1 MAGWGSNTFGY
12 LKWGEFGNAY
22 VNVTNPNDTY
32 WGRDAY
38 GNFYWGGGGNL
49 DASIGEPTVTAE
61 VNSGFGGRTWNFG
74 SWGDLKNVN
83 LIPTSFSLDINQ
95 GQAESFVRKGWGA
108 TSYGNGEW
116 GDLSDTT
123 ALPTGI
129 EFTATLGDETT
140 AGEINE
146 GWGRLTWGQNIWNGF
161 GQVIPTGQELNSNTG
176 SVTID
181 NEINSGWGGS
191 VWGFTGWGAFGT
203 AYISDGIQMS
213 ANLGAVTVD
222 NEINIGWGSDTWGYE
237 TWGISGLVVD
247 LTGIGLTATLDDLTI
262 NADGQTDV
270 LTGEEM
276 TAAEG
281 DAEGF
286 ASFVADVTGQPMTA
300 TLQYQEAVVDV
311 FNPSIGGNE
320 FSVNGDA
327 QLSTAQKEFGTASL
341 LLDGTGDYVNASGT
355 VDGLDGGAFTIEFW
369 WYASDATTQTGIL
382 WDGRNASGDGYS
394 IGIDNGNLILY
405 EDGAQLSSSSGLFS
419 NNTWMHLAFAR
430 DASNNGALWSRGTRR
445 NAIGGGLVNNNNSNR
460 TFIGADLNGA
470 NAVSAYIDEYRQS
483 NIARYNPVTE
493 ATITV
498 PTSEFST
505 DANTVN
511 LLHFDGTNGST
522 IILNDVSASM
532 AMTMNEGTAD
542 LDANTIVEVSATSA
556 ASWGNSAWGYG
567 VYGNQQVDTLVMG
580 MQEGDVD
587 PAPDANI
594 IGIEMTATLDDVVT
608 QGDANTGTITDIAW
622 GEQTWGQSTWG
633 NGQYFDATGY
643 AQAATINLGTAV
655 LDANTIAEVSG
666 QEMTIQENDVDEV
679 TGNANVLLSGNALT
693 MAEGS
698 LKTLIWNEVNT
709 GTAPVVPPGWQEVD
723 TAA

>member
-49 DASIGEPTVTAE
+49 DASIGETTVTAE
-61 VNSGFGGRTWNFG
+61 VNVGWSAKTWGFAN
-74 SWGDLKNVN
+74 WGDLFNANV
-83 LIPTSFSLDINQ
+83 S
-95 GQAESFVRKGWGA
+95 
-108 TSYGNGEW
+108 
-116 GDLSDTT
+116 
-123 ALPTGI
+123 PTGNQI
-129 EFTATLGDETT
+129 T
-140 AGEINE
+140 
-146 GWGRLTWGQNIWNGF
+146 
-161 GQVIPTGQELNSNTG
+161 SNVG

-181 NEINSGWGGS
+181 AEINTGWGRVTWGYNGWGIEGTLQVEGISLSSNLGSVTVNNEIN
-191 VWGFTGWGAFGT
+191 T
-203 AYISDGIQMS
+203 
-213 ANLGAVTVD
+213 
-222 NEINIGWGSDTWGYE
+222 GWGSDTWGYE

-247 LTGIGLTATLDDLTI
+247 LTGIELSSNLGSPTFSITG
-262 NADGQTDV
+262 NTDV
-270 LTGEEM
+270 SGEEM
-276 TAAEG
+276 TATQG
-281 DAEGF
+281 DAEAF
-286 ASFVADVTGQPMTA
+286 ASFVAEPTGIPMTA

-394 IGIDNGNLILY
+394 IGINNGNLILY

-445 NAIGGGLVNNNNSNR
+445 NAIGGGLVNNNNSDR

-483 NIARYNPVTE
+483 DIARYNPVTQ

-522 IILNDVSASM
+522 IILNDISASI
-532 AMTMNEGTAD
+532 AMTMNDGTAD
-542 LDANTIVEVSATSA
+542 LDANTIVEVTATSA
-556 ASWGNSAWGYG
+556 VTWGNSAWGYG

-594 IGIEMTATLDDVVT
+594 TGIEMTATLDDVVT
-608 QGDANTGTITDIAW
+608 QGDANTGTITDIEW

-679 TGNANVLLSGNALT
+679 TGNANVLVSGNALT
-693 MAEGS
+693 MAQGS
-698 LKTLIWNEVNT
+698 LRTLIWNEVNT

>member
-1 MAGWGSNTFGY
+1 MATTWG
-12 LKWGEFGNAY
+12 
-22 VNVTNPNDTY
+22 TY
-32 WGRDAY
+32 
-38 GNFYWGGGGNL
+38 
-49 DASIGEPTVTAE
+49 
-61 VNSGFGGRTWNFG
+61 
-74 SWGDLKNVN
+74 SWGDNSWASDQNNIDVSGISASFNIGQAQYVPVSGWGRSAWGLESWNVN
-83 LIPTSFSLDINQ
+83 YENAD
-95 GQAESFVRKGWGA
+95 V
-108 TSYGNGEW
+108 
-116 GDLSDTT
+116 DV
-123 ALPTGI
+123 TGI
-129 EFTATLGDETT
+129 GLSTNQGDETIN
-140 AGEINE
+140 AEVNE
-146 GWGRLTWGQNIWNGF
+146 GWGRLTWNEEAWGIG
-161 GQVIPTGQELNSNTG
+161 GDVIATGQELSTNLN
-176 SVTID
+176 SVTI
-181 NEINSGWGGS
+181 
-191 VWGFTGWGAFGT
+191 
-203 AYISDGIQMS
+203 
-213 ANLGAVTVD
+213 D
-222 NEINIGWGSDTWGYE
+222 NEINIGWGSDTWGFE
-237 TWGISGLVVD
+237 TWGISGQNADV
-247 LTGIGLTATLDDLTI
+247 TGIELSGNLGSVII
-262 NADGQTDV
+262 NADASTGE
-270 LTGEEM
+270 LTGEPM
-276 TAAEG
+276 TAVVDDVEAFS
-281 DAEGF
+281 A
-286 ASFVADVTGQPMTA
+286 FVAEVTGQPMTA

-311 FNPSIGGNE
+311 FNPSIGGNQ

-419 NNTWMHLAFAR
+419 NDTWMHLAFAR

-483 NIARYNPVTE
+483 DIARYNPVTD

-532 AMTMNEGTAD
+532 AMTMNDGTAN

-556 ASWGNSAWGYG
+556 QTWGNSAWGYG
-567 VYGNQQVDTLVMG
+567 VYGNQQVDTLTMS

-587 PAPDANI
+587 PAPDAEVT
-594 IGIEMTATLDDVVT
+594 GIAMAAVLDDVIT
-608 QGDANTGTITDIAW
+608 SGDANTGVITDIAW
-622 GEQTWGQSTWG
+622 GEQAWGDSTWG
-633 NGQYFDATGY
+633 NGKYFDSTGY
-643 AQAATINLGTAV
+643 AQAFTISLGTAT
-655 LDANTIAEVSG
+655 LDANTQVDITG
-666 QEMTIQENDVDEV
+666 QELTMQEGDETV
-679 TGNANVLLSGNALT
+679 TGNANVLLSGNVLT
-693 MAEGS
+693 MASGS

-709 GTAPVVPPGWQEVD
+709 GTAPIVPPGWQEVD